1 MNLRLL
7 LVESEPEDV
16 IFLKDV
22 LIEIESGRYWSQW
35 VHIETLHAAT
45 ASDAVAIVS
54 NEIVDVILLDLD
66 LSDSQGTDTFREMQ
80 GIAEHIPMVLL
91 MGSEEDALAVR
102 MIRDGAQDFLL
113 KKQIDCAPLAH
124 AIRNAVERHRLLAA
138 ARAGAITDPLT
149 GLPNRGGFLTF
160 ADRDRK
166 LAERMGRRMMIAVA
180 EPKDG
185 ADISTRDGR
194 QRRDLIMVEA
204 ADHLRSLS
212 GPTDFLARIG
222 QNRFAMTIFDTDAE
236 SVEEAWARLHAGLAG
251 HRIRIGAAIFDR
263 DRPVSLDALLDQ
275 AALDLAPTALAMR
288 R

>member
-22 LIEIESGRYWSQW
+22 LVEIESGRYWSQW

-45 ASDAVAIVS
+45 ASDAVAIVA

-80 GIAEHIPMVLL
+80 GVAEHIPMVLL

-138 ARAGAITDPLT
+138 ARARAITDPLT

-180 EPKDG
+180 EPKDC

-194 QRRDLIMVEA
+194 QRRDLIMVVA

-236 SVEEAWARLHAGLAG
+236 SVEEAWARLHAGVTG
-251 HRIRIGAAIFDR
+251 HRIQIGAAIFDR
-263 DRPVSLDALLDQ
+263 ERPASLEALLDQ

>member
-22 LIEIESGRYWSQW
+22 LVEIESGRYWSQW

-166 LAERMGRRMMIAVA
+166 LGELLGRRMMIAVA
-180 EPKDG
+180 EPKDC

-194 QRRDLIMVEA
+194 QRRDLIMVVA

-236 SVEEAWARLHAGLAG
+236 SVEEAWAKLHAGVTG

-263 DRPVSLDALLDQ
+263 ESPASLEALLDQ